1 MEVKNSR
8 PEIHYLFKNLTI
20 GDLFSSDIY
29 AGYFIKIGD
38 VISCDDLDGSD
49 IVDSIASANIYNALS
64 LQDNVLAHF
73 PETSNVNYEPSYI
86 TLV

>member
-8 PEIHYLFKNLTI
+8 PETHYLFKNLAI

-29 AGYFIKIGD
+29 AGYFIKTAD
-38 VISCDDLDGSD
+38 VILRNELDILD
-49 IVDSIASANIYNALS
+49 IADSIDSANIYNAFS
-64 LQDNVLAHF
+64 IQDAIFVHF

-86 TLV
+86 TLI